1 MERGSNQGDHPKGA
15 RGIITTLAPG
25 SQEEEQMS
33 ILEYIA
39 QHYMETTKMG
49 QEEISLFDMR
59 KKLFQ
64 ELKKSEDDE
73 EMDKLRHR

>member
-1 MERGSNQGDHPKGA
+1 
-15 RGIITTLAPG
+15 
-25 SQEEEQMS
+25 MS

-73 EMDKLRHR
+73 EMDKFDYAIGEYGFSFFLQGLKYGIKLMSEVIGGED